1 MSLVFVEK
9 GIDREGKIWYT
20 NEAVASGG
28 TERGGEADL
37 ENDTEKRESSAERER
52 DAKVSWSQEAEREKR
67 SQNSERESCE
77 SAKRKSLARWKRERR
92 SSGRIEHKSLIL
104 AQDERWR
111 RA

>member
-20 NEAVASGG
+20 NKAVASGG
-28 TERGGEADL
+28 P
-37 ENDTEKRESSAERER
+37 SAGARRTLKTIQRRER
-52 DAKVSWSQEAEREKR
+52 AQQRGREIRRYLGARKLSERKEVR
-67 SQNSERESCE
+67 IQRESCE
-77 SAKRKSLARWKRERR
+77 SAKRKSLARRKGGKR